1 VNQKSD
7 DERPF
12 DLDQIDGQCISFN
25 RYAYVRLRPEGANI
39 VNNWNS
45 TLGRVTDYRAG
56 DIYCRQIF
64 QLIRLFGDS
73 ESRFK
78 QCFDMDVRLGGND
91 PDPAYLEYVKRRF
104 PGT

>member
-1 VNQKSD
+1 MTQQDK
-7 DERPF
+7 PF
-12 DLDQIDGQCISFN
+12 DLDQIGGQSISFN
-25 RYAYVRLRPEGANI
+25 CYAYVRLRAEGANI

-45 TLGRVTDYRAG
+45 TLGRRITDYRAG

-78 QCFDMDVRLGGND
+78 QCFDMDVRIGGND
-91 PDPAYLEYVKRRF
+91 VDPAYLEYIRRRF
-104 PGT
+104 PCT